1 MIVFIAWWAMAV
13 LVFGAALLWG
23 ARPERQATVMM
34 FAAYLAT
41 PFAAAWT
48 HPGLATGVLV
58 VDALLV
64 LGLLGLALRQ
74 ARWWLLLAC
83 ANQSLVVMAHLT
95 SLMDDSIWT
104 RAAITS
110 RTGFGLMVLFAL
122 AAGIGEARIARVP
135 PTEPLPGGGRP

>member
-1 MIVFIAWWAMAV
+1 MIVFIAWWAIAI

-23 ARPERQATVMM
+23 ARPERQGTVMM
-34 FAAYLAT
+34 FVAYLAT
-41 PFAAAWT
+41 PIAGVWT

-58 VDALLV
+58 VDTALAI
-64 LGLLGLALRQ
+64 GLLLLSLRH

-95 SLMDDSIWT
+95 SLMDENIWT

-110 RTGFGLMVLFAL
+110 RIGFGLMVLFAL
-122 AAGIGEARIARVP
+122 AAGIGEARIAR
-135 PTEPLPGGGRP
+135 LRAFRPVR